1 MSLQQPAVAIAFDE
15 GRDLSSGILDVL
27 ELLDPRALLLDDVNE
42 PQPTPGVAVLLLQS
56 FLM

>member
-27 ELLDPRALLLDDVNE
+27 ELLDPRALLLDDAN
-42 PQPTPGVAVLLLQS
+42 
-56 FLM
+56 